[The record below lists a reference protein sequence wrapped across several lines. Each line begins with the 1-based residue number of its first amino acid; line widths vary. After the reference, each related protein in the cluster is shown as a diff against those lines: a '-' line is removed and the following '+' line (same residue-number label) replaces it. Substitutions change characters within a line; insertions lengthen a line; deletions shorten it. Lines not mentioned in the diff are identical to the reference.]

1 MRLFSSQSDT
11 VELPSTLS
19 GVSSIFGPFFF
30 DTEIDGLYYDLPG
43 FFFNTDDTASISV
56 SD

>member
-43 FFFNTDDTASISV
+43 FF
-56 SD
+56 

>member
-30 DTEIDGLYYDLPG
+30 IPKLMDYIMTYRD
-43 FFFNTDDTASISV
+43 FFNTDDTASISV